1 MNIHPLVYLALIAAL
16 LSSPAGASCGT
27 WIIRGNTEYHY
38 DAEYERAVI
47 SSTGHSAALNSNGE
61 EGATKPN
68 NPPDG
73 DASRTEGA
81 SNESAKAS
89 KEEAAPVKAAKE
101 AVAKEDP
108 VVDLKGDWKVFLDA
122 VIDGQ
127 NRQDIL
133 DLILI
138 QTKDRLQG
146 YGNIHQK
153 GINIPVTATGR
164 IASNDSISL
173 NVKQVE
179 ENKDYRLDLALAGE
193 RMEGSYKIYQD
204 GTQAGGGN
212 ITASRSEL

>member
-16 LSSPAGASCGT
+16 LSSPAWASCGT

-61 EGATKPN
+61 EGAPKPN
-68 NPPDG
+68 NPPGG

-81 SNESAKAS
+81 SNESAKAP
-89 KEEAAPVKAAKE
+89 KEEPVPVKAA
-101 AVAKEDP
+101 VAEEDP

-146 YGNIHQK
+146 YGNILQK

-179 ENKDYRLDLALAGE
+179 ENRDYRLDLALAGE

-204 GTQAGGGN
+204 GSLAGSGN
-212 ITASRSEL
+212 ITASKSGL